1 MLPKQIKDEEELDEP
16 LDRMPPGFSAY
27 VQEEEEEEEEEE
39 EVELNEEEND
49 DNESLEDKMP
59 TFSVS

>member
-27 VQEEEEEEEEEE
+27 VQEEEEEEEE
-39 EVELNEEEND
+39 VELNEEEND

-59 TFSVS
+59 TFSVR